1 MTARA
6 PLYHP
11 MISAHTTVAWPALP
25 APGVARLAALL
36 QQLDASQWWTAEQQ
50 RIQQLRQ
57 ATALLHH
64 AYRQLPF
71 YRDRL
76 AEAGFVPGKP
86 VTPAVWAR
94 IPILTRAQL
103 QQAGSALWCDEL
115 PPGHGGT
122 YELSTSGSTGRPVK
136 AKGSALVQLLW
147 QAITLREHAWHRRQ
161 LSGTLA
167 AIRSVANGVGVY
179 PRGSGGLLW
188 SQAMKGLYQTG
199 PSFTLS
205 IASRTDE
212 QVAWLQRVQPHYL
225 LTYPSALRDLLRY
238 AQEHRIT
245 IPRLRELRTLAELL
259 PAETRR
265 LAREVW
271 GLKIVDMYSTQ
282 EAGYLALQCPE
293 YEHYHVQSEAV
304 LLEVLDPAGN
314 PCPPGGVG
322 RVVITPLFNFAMPMI
337 RYEVGDLA
345 EVGSPCPCGRGLP
358 VLSRILGRTRDM
370 LVYPDGRRGWPL
382 LGDMFYTEIP
392 SIRQFQMV
400 QHAVDDIEIKL
411 VADRRLTAEEEARLA
426 EWLKL
431 RSGHAFPVR
440 VTYHAEIP
448 RGPSGKFHDFRSAME
463 PPAPGGSGGD

>member
-11 MISAHTTVAWPALP
+11 MISGHRTVVWPALP
-25 APGVARLAALL
+25 SPRVAQLAAIL
-36 QQLDASQWWTAEQQ
+36 QQLGESQWWTAEQHRQ
-50 RIQQLRQ
+50 QQLRQ
-57 ATALLHH
+57 AAALLQH
-64 AYRQLPF
+64 AYRQLPY

-76 AEAGFVPGKP
+76 AEAGFVPGKL

-94 IPILTRAQL
+94 IPILTRAAL
-103 QQAGSALWCDEL
+103 QEAGPALWCPEV
-115 PPGHGGT
+115 PSTHGRI

-136 AKGSALVQLLW
+136 AKGTSLVQLLW
-147 QAITLREHAWHRRQ
+147 RAITLREHAWHRRD
-161 LSGTLA
+161 LSGSLA

-179 PRGSGGLLW
+179 PRGSGGPIW
-188 SQAMKGLYQTG
+188 AQAMEGLYRTG

-205 IASRTDE
+205 IASRADE
-212 QVAWLQRVQPHYL
+212 QAEWLQRVKPDYL

-238 AQEHRIT
+238 ARDHRII

-293 YEHYHVQSEAV
+293 HEHYHVQSEAV
-304 LLEVLDPAGN
+304 LLEVLDPDGN
-314 PCPPGGVG
+314 PCPPGTVG

-345 EVGSPCPCGRGLP
+345 EVGGACPCGRGLP

-392 SIRQFQMV
+392 EIRQFQMV
-400 QHAVDDIEIKL
+400 QHAVDDIEIRL
-411 VADRRLTAEEEARLA
+411 VADRRLTAEEEAQLG
-426 EWLKL
+426 EWLHL

-440 VTYHAEIP
+440 ITYHAEIP
-448 RGPSGKFHDFRSAME
+448 RGPGGKFNDFRSALE
-463 PPAPGGSGGD
+463 PAPPPAGGGD